1 MNTKTNIVNDISI
14 LMKVPNK
21 ALDAFVEKANLCIG
35 SIIADAQ
42 KSGEQNVVINIGIG
56 TLSVSLADM
65 QCKFVP
71 SKALKTTIKDCLTKN
86 VDPLELELEKA
97 LSNKL
102 MAIVDEVL

>member
-1 MNTKTNIVNDISI
+1 MNSKPNIVNDISV
-14 LMKVPNK
+14 LTKVPNK
-21 ALDAFVEKANLCIG
+21 VLEAFVEKANLCIG
-35 SIIADAQ
+35 SIIVDAK

-71 SKALKTTIKDCLTKN
+71 SKALKATIKDCLSRD
-86 VDPLELELEKA
+86 VDPLELELEEA

-102 MAIVDEVL
+102 VAIVDEVL